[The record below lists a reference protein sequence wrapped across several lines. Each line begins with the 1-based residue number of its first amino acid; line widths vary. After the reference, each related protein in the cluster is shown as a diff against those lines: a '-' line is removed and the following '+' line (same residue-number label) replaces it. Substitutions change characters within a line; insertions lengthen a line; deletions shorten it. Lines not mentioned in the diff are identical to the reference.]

1 MSSSPIHPLHESAGG
16 EFQDYAGTP
25 IVLTFGQPQAEYS
38 AIRKSAVIIDFPQRA
53 YLEIGGPDRLAFL
66 NNLLTNETWNKSTKT
81 GLAAGT
87 GIYSFLLNTKGRILS
102 DMQVLELGERALVE
116 VDGRNIEMLRA
127 FLERYLFREK
137 VAIASRAG
145 ALWKLF
151 LTGPRAFDSLL
162 KASGATM
169 GAPAE
174 MGVLSLTIAG
184 VDTIV
189 YRDDFC
195 GVPGY
200 GLIVPAEGLEAVW
213 RTFTHDPASVG
224 APVNF
229 AGADTGGT
237 VRPEQFLKFTGL
249 ARPAGWAAF
258 NTVRIEAG
266 RPMFGIDYDESVLP
280 AETGQLHRAVSFTK
294 GCYLGQE
301 IVARMHAR
309 EQVSRLIVGI
319 RMDEDALPVAGAKI
333 HDAAGNEVGG
343 IRSSTVSP
351 VLSNAAICLGIVRR
365 AHAGIGTTVHIP
377 AEGAVR
383 MGTVVELPFVR

>member
-1 MSSSPIHPLHESAGG
+1 MSSSPIHALHESAGA

-38 AIRKSAVIIDFPQRA
+38 AIRKSAAIVDFPQRA
-53 YLEIGGPDRLAFL
+53 YLEIGGPDRLSFL

-102 DMQVLELGERALVE
+102 DMQVLELGERTLLE
-116 VDGRNIEMLRA
+116 VDGRNVEMIRG
-127 FLERYLFREK
+127 FLEKYLFREK
-137 VAIASRAG
+137 VTIGNRAG
-145 ALWKLF
+145 GLWKLF

-162 KASGATM
+162 KASGATI

-174 MGVLSLTIAG
+174 MSVVSLTIAR
-184 VDTIV
+184 VSTVV

-200 GLIVPAEGLEAVW
+200 GLIVPADGLEAVW
-213 RTFTHDPASVG
+213 RAFTHDPAT
-224 APVNF
+224 
-229 AGADTGGT
+229 AGSPDSAGEDTGGT
-237 VRPEQFLKFTGL
+237 VRPEQFLKFAGL

-258 NTVRIEAG
+258 NSVRIEAG
-266 RPMFGIDYDESVLP
+266 RPIFGIDYDESVLP
-280 AETGQLHRAVSFTK
+280 AETGQLNRAVSFTK

-309 EQVSRLIVGI
+309 EQVARLIVGI
-319 RMDEDALPVAGAKI
+319 RMDEDALPIAGAKV
-333 HDAAGNEVGG
+333 HDEAGNEVGG
-343 IRSSTVSP
+343 ITSSTVSP

-365 AHAGIGTTVHIP
+365 AQAGIGTKLYIP
-377 AEGAVR
+377 AEGAMR
-383 MGTVVELPFVR
+383 TGTVVEVPFVR